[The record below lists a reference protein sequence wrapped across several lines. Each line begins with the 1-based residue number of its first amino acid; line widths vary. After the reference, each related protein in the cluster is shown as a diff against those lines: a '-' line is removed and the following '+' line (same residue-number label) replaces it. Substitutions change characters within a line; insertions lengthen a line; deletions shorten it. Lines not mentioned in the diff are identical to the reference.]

1 MAASLS
7 EGIFTSRPCVLVVG
21 EDKREFLLHSDL
33 VKRESKA
40 LGEIIDASFAEG
52 RKGYVVLRD
61 DDVETISAFAQ
72 FIYTG
77 DYQLSFDMSAP
88 EVGNESHDKDNPE
101 DNFRPWTRPGNG
113 FWHCFTKSKKYRD
126 QAYLY
131 DTSFDPYEISYSG
144 PEDDDP
150 DDHDMCFNSDHMEK
164 DYSELFISH
173 AKIFVFAHSH
183 DMEALMG
190 LSIRKLHGALCWF
203 ALSRER
209 IGDILALARYC
220 YKSSGAEKLRRM
232 VASYSA
238 AILHA
243 CVSRDVTEFVLELLT
258 DKSEFAFDSVWFMSR
273 RMIGSTYWWSTL

>member
-1 MAASLS
+1 MGASLPAEES
-7 EGIFTSRPCVLVVG
+7 SR
-21 EDKREFLLHSDL
+21 FLLHSDL
-33 VKRESKA
+33 VKRESEA
-40 LGEIIDASFAEG
+40 LGEIIDTSFAEG

-61 DDVETISAFAQ
+61 DNAETISAFAQ

-77 DYQLSFDMSAP
+77 DYQLSFDMSTP

-101 DNFRPWTRPGNG
+101 DDFRPWTRPGNG
-113 FWHCFTKSKKYRD
+113 FWHCFTKSKN
-126 QAYLY
+126 
-131 DTSFDPYEISYSG
+131 FDPYEISYSG

-150 DDHDMCFNSDHMEK
+150 DDHDMCFNSDHMDK

-190 LSIRKLHGALCWF
+190 LSIRKLHEALCWF

-238 AILHA
+238 AILNA
-243 CVSRDVTEFVLELLT
+243 YVSGDVTEFVLELLT
-258 DKSEFAFDSVWFMSR
+258 DRSEFAFDTVWFMSR